1 MPNMSEVKFSIVQ
14 IVSKNISSSGYKSP
28 PPIERVLWIKQPPPT
43 DFPIWY
49 RPRPEMTMKSRS
61 QTATDRW
68 LDVDSHFQA
77 DVFEVDELF
86 DCDEN

>member
-1 MPNMSEVKFSIVQ
+1 
-14 IVSKNISSSGYKSP
+14 
-28 PPIERVLWIKQPPPT
+28 
-43 DFPIWY
+43 
-49 RPRPEMTMKSRS
+49 MTMKSRS